1 MVAAQ
6 QQDVLEKSVAF
17 LQKRDGIDKVLK
29 VVRYAAKLACVS
41 VLKDSDSDL
50 AVQLRGFESSVGV
63 TRCAALH
70 VKKSGNQQYYA
81 YCSKNPGERVY
92 KYEGLSCRGC
102 PLPDAGQRAS
112 SQHRNPPGCLQPQ
125 CPPDRA

>member
-70 VKKSGNQQYYA
+70 VKKFGISSTMHTVARIQE
-81 YCSKNPGERVY
+81 SEFTSMRV
-92 KYEGLSCRGC
+92 GVISRG
-102 PLPDAGQRAS
+102 
-112 SQHRNPPGCLQPQ
+112 
-125 CPPDRA
+125 